1 MLRDGLGCASDGKEG
16 VLLSPTAA
24 LRYKPESMQLPL
36 VLLNSRPLL
45 PWAISRLKEALS
57 ASRKDVQ
64 LAVHVNASATQR
76 ESFQLIANVRAAGS
90 PAAGLQ
96 RFIVGMAMQRHLK
109 HELVL
114 QSRPQLDIPL
124 LDVTTAEGLAALGTY
139 LGLPPNATLHSQA
152 HQHPDLLGLKSGTAQ
167 VLAGVLPRRRAVV
180 PASPPPPPPSASSP
194 PPSAR
199 VVPSSPLPSEAG
211 THLAP
216 AEVHRGKSSEASPSI
231 ARFDLASSGTSPPP
245 AAAQQ
250 PHPKRSMITTKA
262 SEAAAT
268 VSAADVAEA
277 VTAALLNWQPLH
289 PESKASLRELLEAH
303 NWTLPAGLCAC
314 PRGMVAV

>member
-180 PASPPPPPPSASSP
+180 PASPPPPPSARPRSRTSPARRPAPPGSSP
-194 PPSAR
+194 RRGGREGSPPSTAR
-199 VVPSSPLPSEAG
+199 SRWAG
-211 THLAP
+211 
-216 AEVHRGKSSEASPSI
+216 S
-231 ARFDLASSGTSPPP
+231 
-245 AAAQQ
+245 
-250 PHPKRSMITTKA
+250 
-262 SEAAAT
+262 
-268 VSAADVAEA
+268 
-277 VTAALLNWQPLH
+277 
-289 PESKASLRELLEAH
+289 
-303 NWTLPAGLCAC
+303 
-314 PRGMVAV
+314 